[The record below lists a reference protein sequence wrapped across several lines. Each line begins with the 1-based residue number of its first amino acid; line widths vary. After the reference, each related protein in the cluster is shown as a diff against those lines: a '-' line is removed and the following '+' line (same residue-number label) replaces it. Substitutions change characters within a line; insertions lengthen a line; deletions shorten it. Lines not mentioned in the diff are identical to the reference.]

1 MSKRLFANVGLLLC
15 GIVLGGVLQPFR
27 ILPTEAQGGCRA
39 FPETGKSACG
49 RFLDYWTTHG
59 GLAQQGYPI
68 SNEFQEV
75 SELNGQTYTVQ
86 YFERSVFEKHPENAA
101 PNDVLLS
108 QLGTFQFK
116 RKYPGGDPSGGSVP
130 APPAATPPQQGGI
143 VGQVITVPD
152 IGRKTNFR
160 LEVVDAKETT
170 KIPATGFWKE
180 ATATGKFVAVK
191 FRATNIGTEPGTPTG
206 YYIRLKDSKGR
217 TFDTT
222 SDINASLVGAEYY
235 GGKPLGTTVQPGLT
249 ETLVFVYDV
258 APDAAGYLL
267 ISR

>member
-75 SELNGQTYTVQ
+75 SDLNGQTYTVQ

-130 APPAATPPQQGGI
+130 APPAATQQPAPPAGEQPIIFNGTTSTKTDAFNLSGGNYKA
-143 VGQVITVPD
+143 TVAAQARIDFGCYYGAALRSTDPN
-152 IGRKTNFR
+152 R
-160 LEVVDAKETT
+160 
-170 KIPATGFWKE
+170 
-180 ATATGKFVAVK
+180 FVFESLANKALAASESFNNV
-191 FRATNIGTEPGTPTG
+191 TNIYNAKPGN
-206 YYIRLKDSKGR
+206 YYIDV
-217 TFDTT
+217 TT
-222 SDINASLVGAEYY
+222 SSCTSWSITIA
-235 GGKPLGTTVQPGLT
+235 K
-249 ETLVFVYDV
+249 
-258 APDAAGYLL
+258 
-267 ISR
+267 